1 MSDISCWISLKRR
14 KTRRRR
20 RRIKIKIKSIGRYII
35 DEAIIFQCEK
45 KKIPMRF
52 NFSLNVAIKTICLTR
67 INCMGYVT

>member
-45 KKIPMRF
+45 KKKKKKIPMRF
-52 NFSLNVAIKTICLTR
+52 NFSLNVAIKKKQF
-67 INCMGYVT
+67 V

>member
-45 KKIPMRF
+45 KKKKKKF
-52 NFSLNVAIKTICLTR
+52 Q
-67 INCMGYVT
+67 